1 MGLYVF
7 EALSRGPCGG
17 HTEIEK
23 GSGAR
28 AEQAF
33 QARRVGRLSEALTQ
47 KNGIKCFTF
56 VNDQLQQ
63 LETGWGKWGGRGSR
77 ETG

>member
-23 GSGAR
+23 GSGVR
-28 AEQAF
+28 PEQAF

-47 KNGIKCFTF
+47 KNGI
-56 VNDQLQQ
+56 
-63 LETGWGKWGGRGSR
+63 
-77 ETG
+77 